1 MPPTS
6 SQAMRREYTVEEFS
20 RVVDSLT
27 AAVADMH
34 IATDIICGFPGG
46 RDGGGSGSWHV
57 MLACLGVWMK
67 FACHSLPRFVCRFI
81 FVDVLE

>member
-1 MPPTS
+1 
-6 SQAMRREYTVEEFS
+6 MRREYTVEEFS

-46 RDGGGSGSWHV
+46 RDGSGSGSWHA
-57 MLACLGVWMK
+57 MLACLDVWMK
-67 FACHSLPRFVCRFI
+67 FPCHSLPSWCRFI
-81 FVDVLE
+81 LFVDVLE